1 MAPDYPTGPFED
13 TGSLTEKEGSRRGS
27 IRVTQCEKDGLLL
40 PVKTDGARSQ
50 GMQAASSNPKGK
62 ENDAPRGLQKE
73 HSPANNL
80 MFTLEVP
87 SQTSDLQNLRQ

>member
-80 MFTLEVP
+80 ILAQQDP
-87 SQTSDLQNLRQ
+87 RQTSAPRTVRE